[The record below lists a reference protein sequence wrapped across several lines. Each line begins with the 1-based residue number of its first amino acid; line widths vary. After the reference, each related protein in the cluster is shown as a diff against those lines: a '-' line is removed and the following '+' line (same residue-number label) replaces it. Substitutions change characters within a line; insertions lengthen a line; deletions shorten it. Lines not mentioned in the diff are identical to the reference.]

1 MAGVVTILL
10 VSQNLFAKTYG
21 EANNDEAYSI
31 TRVSDGGYVMAGT
44 TYDPWGENSDFLA
57 VKIDPSGNLSWVKAF
72 GGANRDEA
80 YFVTSTSDGGSAIV
94 GRAWTLSDTNVSIA
108 FIKLDS
114 SGNWT
119 LAKRFGGARGDVA
132 KSVVQTSNGGY
143 AVAGYTNSFGAGGND
158 LLVLKLNPDGSLA
171 WARTFGGTSDDY
183 AYSIIQTTDGGYAV
197 AGFTYSFGAGNDDF
211 LVLKLNPDGSLAW
224 ARTFGGMSYDWPY
237 SITQTTDGGYA
248 VAGVTL
254 SFGAGSY
261 DFLLLKLNP
270 DGSLAWARTFGGTD
284 DEKCYSVIQ
293 TKDRGYIVAGNTNS
307 FGIDKGAILVIKL
320 DQSGNLTWART
331 LEGATGG
338 IAQAADDS
346 YLVAGTT
353 YFLGK
358 GDYDL
363 FVLKMDLNGNYP
375 DCVADCKPV
384 VGDVFPTIS
393 SPSVGADCIFPQG
406 GLYLITKTLSFKVTD
421 VCPPYEPPDE
431 PPSETSGLTCSPIP
445 GGVLFISPEDMGVR
459 IYSPDGRMVYLGNL
473 TKGENRIYLSRGV
486 YFWIVGPYKG
496 KVAVG

>member
-224 ARTFGGMSYDWPY
+224 ARTFGGTSYDWPY

-270 DGSLAWARTFGGTD
+270 DGSLAWARTFGGTNYD
-284 DEKCYSVIQ
+284 FAESITQ
-293 TKDRGYIVAGNTNS
+293 TTDGGYAVAGMTEN
-307 FGIDKGAILVIKL
+307 FGAGGEDFLVLKL
-320 DQSGNLTWART
+320 GPD
-331 LEGATGG
+331 
-338 IAQAADDS
+338 
-346 YLVAGTT
+346 
-353 YFLGK
+353 
-358 GDYDL
+358 GDYT
-363 FVLKMDLNGNYP
+363 
-375 DCVADCKPV
+375 DCVDTCSPV
-384 VGDVFPTIS
+384 VDTPSPSTS
-393 SPSVGADCIFPQG
+393 TPSVGA
-406 GLYLITKTLSFKVTD
+406 
-421 VCPPYEPPDE
+421 
-431 PPSETSGLTCSPIP
+431 TCSPSTSSPTPTVNTPSLTITDACPPVETKEIDLSDPRPGITCSPFP
-445 GGVLFISPEDMGVR
+445 GGAMFISSGEMPIK
-459 IYSPDGRMVYLGNL
+459 IYSADGRL
-473 TKGENRIYLSRGV
+473 TYSGKLEKGKNRIGLETGV
-486 YFWIVGPYKG
+486 YIWNAGNFKG
-496 KVAVG
+496 KLAVR